1 MFLKVKRL
9 QSIQSLIL
17 EADIIQIGSQI
28 DNLVDKDK
36 KSGSE
41 DGKRDE
47 DTNEMLNR
55 LLDAFF
61 AMGEDDLNAKLGDPA
76 FEKYFG
82 NPKMKAILDKYFAY
96 LTERIAE
103 FRKELELELSKKE
116 VNEVEVERISQKIM
130 SFVSRIHVLE
140 KIYSALE
147 NKGTSSFSNEIYEK
161 IKKVQDDIADT
172 FSLKIEIPATKTK
185 EAYSKFEQAETEE
198 EKREAAE
205 EVFDTIHVAE
215 VINDDMSEELT
226 AGIKKADQEY
236 SAKIDSKLGEGTSAD
251 IKSGLFINKN
261 TAAIIRRIFQ
271 FQYTN
276 WSNESD
282 IIREAN
288 ALKVSINGF
297 PDVSDEAK
305 EYLTRMVDGIQKSLI
320 ERAKSKE
327 FETKKYKGIHY
338 DFNKKLPLYE
348 KTALPVT
355 GKQIADD
362 TKIMKFRKASQ
373 ELMGLVFGADTTG
386 NTAAGQAFARTG
398 KHLHTIY
405 AKTLNKVGKTVG
417 KAVKGREGEMKG
429 DAFTR
434 LFILD
439 TSVVDEPKPKAVTE
453 EGSAPGVT
461 PQVPGSIGS
470 MGPITPPTQTTLG
483 SGDKFVSLGGNT
495 KKKKKKSSLVLG
507 FADFIK
513 EQNNRQ

>member
-9 QSIQSLIL
+9 QAIQSLIL
-17 EADIIQIGSQI
+17 EADIIQIGGQL

-41 DGKRDE
+41 DGKQTE

-61 AMGEDDLNAKLGDPA
+61 AMGEDDLNAKLEDPA

-82 NPKMKAILDKYFAY
+82 NPRMKTVLDSYFKY
-96 LTERIAE
+96 LTERVAE
-103 FRKELELELSKKE
+103 FRKNLEEALSKKE
-116 VNEVEVERISQKIM
+116 INEVEIEEISTKIL

-140 KIYSALE
+140 KIYSKLE
-147 NKGTSSFSNEIYEK
+147 SKGTTDFSGEVYEK
-161 IKKVQDDIADT
+161 IKKVQEDLADA
-172 FSLKIEIPATKTK
+172 FSLKIKLPAVKATQ
-185 EAYSKFEQAETEE
+185 AYTKFEQAETEE
-198 EKREAAE
+198 AQKEAAS
-205 EVFDTIHVAE
+205 EVFDAIHVAE
-215 VINDDMSEELT
+215 VITDDMSDELT
-226 AGIKKADQEY
+226 AGIKAADSEY
-236 SAKIDSKLGEGTSAD
+236 EQKIDAKLGAGTSAD
-251 IKSGLFINKN
+251 LKSGIIINKN
-261 TAAIIRRIFQ
+261 TASIIRRIFQ

-276 WSNESD
+276 WTAEAD

-305 EYLTRMVDGIQKSLI
+305 EYLVRMVDGIQKSLI

-327 FETKKYKGIHY
+327 FETQKYKGIHY

-348 KTALPVT
+348 RTALPVT

-362 TKIMKFRKASQ
+362 TKVMKFRKASQ
-373 ELMGLVFGADTTG
+373 ALMGLVFGEDTTG
-386 NTAAGQAFARTG
+386 NTAAGQAFAKTG
-398 KHLHTIY
+398 KHLHTLY
-405 AKTLNKVGKTVG
+405 AKTLNTTAKAVG
-417 KAVKGREGEMKG
+417 KAVKGREGEMKA

-453 EGSAPGVT
+453 DGEAPGVT
-461 PQVPGSIGS
+461 QQVPGSIGS

-495 KKKKKKSSLVLG
+495 KKKKKKSPLVLG

-513 EQNNRQ
+513 EQNNR